1 MQEIEFFNRERE
13 IKAITNILKSTPN
26 LITFIYGPINSGK
39 TELINYIVKRLPKDY
54 RAFYVNLRGVYVS
67 EAEDFLKVLFDVR
80 GRSVKDC
87 IRLALDVLPSEVIT
101 PKGRIPIPKQTL
113 KQMFE
118 RNELENVFV
127 YLENFLNEVAKK
139 KKLVFILDE
148 LQVIGDVKIDG
159 LLIYKLFNFFVRLT
173 KELHLCHVFVVTSDS
188 LFIERVYVE
197 AMLQG
202 RCEYLLVDDFD
213 YETTVK
219 FLKKHGFS
227 EDEIRFVWNHFG
239 GKPVYLL
246 RAVRAKESGE
256 NLTDV
261 VNTFFKMRLSQIKDI
276 VYELEEEDKELFDR
290 VIKLFS
296 RFRDV
301 EEFEYERLSREI
313 MFCVEKNILFVEP
326 VERIVKPQSRL
337 DLLAIRRIS
346 ELFKR

>member
-1 MQEIEFFNRERE
+1 
-13 IKAITNILKSTPN
+13 
-26 LITFIYGPINSGK
+26 
-39 TELINYIVKRLPKDY
+39 
-54 RAFYVNLRGVYVS
+54 
-67 EAEDFLKVLFDVR
+67 
-80 GRSVKDC
+80 
-87 IRLALDVLPSEVIT
+87 
-101 PKGRIPIPKQTL
+101 
-113 KQMFE
+113 
-118 RNELENVFV
+118 
-127 YLENFLNEVAKK
+127 
-139 KKLVFILDE
+139 
-148 LQVIGDVKIDG
+148 
-159 LLIYKLFNFFVRLT
+159 
-173 KELHLCHVFVVTSDS
+173 

-227 EDEIRFVWNHFG
+227 DDEIRFVWNNFG

-246 RAVRAKESGE
+246 RAIRAKESEE
-256 NLTDV
+256 NLKDV

-276 VYELEEEDKELFDR
+276 VYELEEEGKELFDR
-290 VIKLFS
+290 VIELFK